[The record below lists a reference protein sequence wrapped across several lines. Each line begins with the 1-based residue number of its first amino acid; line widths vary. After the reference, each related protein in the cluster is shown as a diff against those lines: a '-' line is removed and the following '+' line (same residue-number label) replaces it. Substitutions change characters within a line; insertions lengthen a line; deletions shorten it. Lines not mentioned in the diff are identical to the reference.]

1 MGTHPIFESDFDCL
15 TDFSYGPS
23 NLFIMVF
30 EKFVSIGGVVF
41 SEAHQKPMAVVNVIS
56 LNRLLCDDGN
66 CGRFEV
72 NVKNIRLTDLKIKI
86 SWGARPGTV
95 KKAWA
100 AANMQRRANLTDF
113 ERYKLMRLKQARN
126 RIVNQEV
133 GKIAKAEINLYST
146 PLTRLYSDW
155 LNSK

>member
-100 AANMQRRANLTDF
+100 AANMADAWAKTDLATGMATKARRANLTDF
-113 ERYKLMRLKQARN
+113 ERYKLMRLRQARN
-126 RIVNQEV
+126 RIVNAEF
-133 GKIAKAEINLYST
+133 AKL
-146 PLTRLYSDW
+146 
-155 LNSK
+155 KKQK

>member
-15 TDFSYGPS
+15 TDLSYGPS

-30 EKFVSIGGVVF
+30 EKFVQIGGVVF

-56 LNRLLCDDGN
+56 LNRLLVDDGS

-72 NVKNIRLTDLKIKI
+72 NVKDIKLTDLKVKI

-100 AANMQRRANLTDF
+100 AAGIDAAWAATDLATSMARSARRANLNDF
-113 ERYKLMRLKQARN
+113 ERYKLMRLKQQKA
-126 RIVNQEV
+126 RIVNAEL
-133 GKIAKAEINLYST
+133 GKLK
-146 PLTRLYSDW
+146 
-155 LNSK
+155 SKK

>member
-95 KKAWA
+95 KKARA
-100 AANMQRRANLTDF
+100 AANMTKAAATKQRRANLTDF

-126 RIVNQEV
+126 RIV
-133 GKIAKAEINLYST
+133 
-146 PLTRLYSDW
+146 
-155 LNSK
+155 

>member
-1 MGTHPIFESDFDCL
+1 
-15 TDFSYGPS
+15 
-23 NLFIMVF
+23 MVYSQHI
-30 EKFVSIGGVVF
+30 EIGGVVF
-41 SEAHQKPMAVVNVIS
+41 SEKAKKPAAIVNVIS
-56 LNRLLCDDGN
+56 LNRLLVDDGN

-72 NVKNIRLTDLKIKI
+72 SAKNIRLTPLKVKI

-100 AANMQRRANLTDF
+100 AANMTETYAGTDMAKAAATKQRRANLTDF

-133 GKIAKAEINLYST
+133 GKLRKQ
-146 PLTRLYSDW
+146 
-155 LNSK
+155 K

>member
-72 NVKNIRLTDLKIKI
+72 NVK
-86 SWGARPGTV
+86 
-95 KKAWA
+95 KAWA
-100 AANMQRRANLTDF
+100 AANMTEAYAGTDMAKAAATKQRRANLTDF

-133 GKIAKAEINLYST
+133 GKLRKQ
-146 PLTRLYSDW
+146 
-155 LNSK
+155 K

>member
-15 TDFSYGPS
+15 TDFSYGTS

-66 CGRFEV
+66 CGRYEV
-72 NVKNIRLTDLKIKI
+72 
-86 SWGARPGTV
+86 TV

-100 AANMQRRANLTDF
+100 AANMTEAYAGTDMAKAAATKQRRANL
-113 ERYKLMRLKQARN
+113 
-126 RIVNQEV
+126 
-133 GKIAKAEINLYST
+133 
-146 PLTRLYSDW
+146 
-155 LNSK
+155 

>member
-1 MGTHPIFESDFDCL
+1 MGTDL
-15 TDFSYGPS
+15 SYGPS

-30 EKFVSIGGVVF
+30 EKFVSI
-41 SEAHQKPMAVVNVIS
+41 AVVNVIS

-100 AANMQRRANLTDF
+100 AANMTEAYAGTDMAKAAATKQRRANLTDF
-113 ERYKLMRLKQARN
+113 
-126 RIVNQEV
+126 
-133 GKIAKAEINLYST
+133 
-146 PLTRLYSDW
+146 
-155 LNSK
+155 

>member
-15 TDFSYGPS
+15 TDLSYGPS

-66 CGRFEV
+66 CGRYEV

-95 KKAWA
+95 KNAWA
-100 AANMQRRANLTDF
+100 AANMTDAYAATYLAKAAATKARRANLTDF
-113 ERYKLMRLKQARN
+113 ERYKLMRLKPETESSTKKSENCESRN
-126 RIVNQEV
+126 
-133 GKIAKAEINLYST
+133 KS
-146 PLTRLYSDW
+146 
-155 LNSK
+155 

>member
-15 TDFSYGPS
+15 TDLSYGPS
-23 NLFIMVF
+23 NLYHGFRKIRF
-30 EKFVSIGGVVF
+30 NRWCCFLRSSPKTNGCC
-41 SEAHQKPMAVVNVIS
+41 QRYL

-66 CGRFEV
+66 CGRYEV
-72 NVKNIRLTDLKIKI
+72 NVKNIRLTDSKIKI

-100 AANMQRRANLTDF
+100 AANMTDAYAATDLAKAAATKARRANLTDF

-133 GKIAKAEINLYST
+133 GKLRKQ
-146 PLTRLYSDW
+146 
-155 LNSK
+155 K

>member
-15 TDFSYGPS
+15 TDLSYGPS

-66 CGRFEV
+66 CGRYEV

-100 AANMQRRANLTDF
+100 AANMTDAYAATKARRANLTDF

-133 GKIAKAEINLYST
+133 
-146 PLTRLYSDW
+146 
-155 LNSK
+155 

>member
-15 TDFSYGPS
+15 TDLSYGPS

-72 NVKNIRLTDLKIKI
+72 NVKNI
-86 SWGARPGTV
+86 WGARPGTV

-100 AANMQRRANLTDF
+100 AANMTETYAGTDMAKAAAAKRRRANLTDF

-133 GKIAKAEINLYST
+133 GKL
-146 PLTRLYSDW
+146 
-155 LNSK
+155 

>member
-41 SEAHQKPMAVVNVIS
+41 SEAHQKPRAVVNMTEAYA
-56 LNRLLCDDGN
+56 G
-66 CGRFEV
+66 
-72 NVKNIRLTDLKIKI
+72 TDMAK
-86 SWGARPGTV
+86 
-95 KKAWA
+95 A
-100 AANMQRRANLTDF
+100 AATKQRRANLTDF

-133 GKIAKAEINLYST
+133 GKLRKQ
-146 PLTRLYSDW
+146 
-155 LNSK
+155 K